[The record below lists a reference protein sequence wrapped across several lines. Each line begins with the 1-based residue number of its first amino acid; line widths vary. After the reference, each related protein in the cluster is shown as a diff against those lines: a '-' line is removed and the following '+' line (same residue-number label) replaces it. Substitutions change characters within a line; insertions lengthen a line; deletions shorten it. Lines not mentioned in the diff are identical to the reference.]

1 MVQNDI
7 HRTKRNL
14 GMKLASHYIFLSR
27 EKSKKKSSYKK
38 DDGTC
43 VIVLPTGVQGY
54 ISKAFP
60 DASPLL
66 NRSIFKKI
74 YNFKLCVSGI
84 AYEIVIS
91 QYDVGK
97 DAYLDI
103 IVEGKTKAQ
112 IIKCFEYIEETLF
125 NSGIEDDYICVISY
139 DAVSEYYC
147 NKIYPKLN
155 TLERKLRRLLYN
167 TYIVNFGLEYYEQTI
182 ITDVQNKTN
191 AKIGKKGNKRE
202 KRNKEFFDNV
212 DFGDIQRILFTATWN
227 KYDEKQKQK
236 FLNNNP
242 DLSELSDEELRIKF
256 SEFSPKSD
264 WQRFFAHKIDDTI
277 MVENT
282 INDIR
287 EFRNQT
293 AHCKHFSADD
303 YKECVAAI
311 RKLSRVIDQAIK
323 MTEEQDFEKK
333 NREMLQLSIE
343 IIKNSFNEV
352 TKSIRESIKPIID
365 YTRTIQ
371 FTNPFKGLL
380 DDIRKNISNIAL
392 SNAATIN
399 LNPYF
404 DNNTDDKEPEEK
416 ESEEKE
422 TENKGSNDNDLE

>member
-1 MVQNDI
+1 
-7 HRTKRNL
+7 
-14 GMKLASHYIFLSR
+14 MKLESHYIFLSR

-38 DDGTC
+38 EDGTY
-43 VIVLPTGVQGY
+43 VIVLSAGVQGY

-60 DASPLL
+60 NVSLL
-66 NRSIFKKI
+66 PNRSIFKKA
-74 YNFKLCVSGI
+74 YNFKLCVSDV
-84 AYEIVIS
+84 AYEVVIL

-97 DAYLDI
+97 DTYLDI

-182 ITDVQNKTN
+182 IRDVQNKTN

-227 KYDEKQKQK
+227 EYDEKQKQK
-236 FLNNNP
+236 FLDAHP
-242 DLSELSDEELRIKF
+242 DLSELSDEVLRDKF

-264 WQRFFAHKIDDTI
+264 WKRFFAHKTDDTI

-282 INDIR
+282 INEIR
-287 EFRNQT
+287 EFRNQV
-293 AHCKHFSADD
+293 AHCKHFSSDE
-303 YKECVAAI
+303 YKECAAAI
-311 RKLSRVIDQAIK
+311 RKLSRAIDQAIK
-323 MTEEQDFEKK
+323 ITEEQDFEKK

-343 IIKNSFNEV
+343 SLKNSINEV
-352 TKSIRESIKPIID
+352 TKTIRESFKPLIEI
-365 YTRTIQ
+365 TKSIQ
-371 FTNPFKGLL
+371 FTNPFRGMM
-380 DDIRKNISNIAL
+380 DSIRNSISQIAL
-392 SNAATIN
+392 SNAAKIN
-399 LNPYF
+399 LNPYN
-404 DNNTDDKEPEEK
+404 DNITDDKEPEEK
-416 ESEEKE
+416 EIEDIEAK
-422 TENKGSNDNDLE
+422 DNDAK

>member
-1 MVQNDI
+1 
-7 HRTKRNL
+7 
-14 GMKLASHYIFLSR
+14 MKLESHYIFLSR

-38 DDGTC
+38 EDGTY
-43 VIVLPTGVQGY
+43 VIVLSAGVQGY

-60 DASPLL
+60 NVSLL
-66 NRSIFKKI
+66 PNRSIFKKA
-74 YNFKLCVSGI
+74 YNFKLCVSDV
-84 AYEIVIS
+84 AYEVVIL

-97 DAYLDI
+97 DTYLDI

-182 ITDVQNKTN
+182 IRDVQNKTN

-212 DFGDIQRILFTATWN
+212 DFSDIQRILFTATWN
-227 KYDEKQKQK
+227 EYDEKQKQR
-236 FLNNNP
+236 FLNTHS
-242 DLSELSDEELRIKF
+242 DLSELSDEELREKF

-264 WQRFFAHKIDDTI
+264 WERFFANKSDNTI
-277 MVENT
+277 KAEGT

-287 EFRNQT
+287 ESRNQ
-293 AHCKHFSADD
+293 ADHCKHFSSNN

-311 RKLSRVIDQAIK
+311 KKLDRAIDQAIK
-323 MTEEQDFEKK
+323 ITEEQDFEKK
-333 NREMLQLSIE
+333 NREMLKLSTESFKDSMNEFANRIIE
-343 IIKNSFNEV
+343 SIRPLFDFKNSFQ
-352 TKSIRESIKPIID
+352 I
-365 YTRTIQ
+365 
-371 FTNPFKGLL
+371 TNPLKGVMVN
-380 DDIRKNISNIAL
+380 IRDSLTQISL
-392 SNAATIN
+392 SSAAT
-399 LNPYF
+399 
-404 DNNTDDKEPEEK
+404 DNQVLSTDATTDDEQ
-416 ESEEKE
+416 
-422 TENKGSNDNDLE
+422 T

>member
-1 MVQNDI
+1 
-7 HRTKRNL
+7 
-14 GMKLASHYIFLSR
+14 MKLESHYIFLSR

-38 DDGTC
+38 EDGTY

-60 DASPLL
+60 NVSPA
-66 NRSIFKKI
+66 RDYSIFKKI
-74 YNFKLCVSGI
+74 YNFELCVSD
-84 AYEIVIS
+84 IVFEVVFS

-97 DAYLDI
+97 DTYLDI

-182 ITDVQNKTN
+182 IRDVQNKTN

-227 KYDEKQKQK
+227 EYDEKQKQR
-236 FLNNNP
+236 FLNTHS
-242 DLSELSDEELRIKF
+242 DLSELSDEELRTKF
-256 SEFSPKSD
+256 SDFSPKSD
-264 WQRFFAHKIDDTI
+264 WQRFFDYKIDNTI
-277 MVENT
+277 MVEET
-282 INDIR
+282 IDDIR
-287 EFRNQT
+287 NYRNQA
-293 AHCKHFSADD
+293 AHCKRFSSDNYND
-303 YKECVAAI
+303 CNAAI
-311 RKLSRVIDQAIK
+311 KKLSRAVDQAIK
-323 MTEEQDFEKK
+323 ITEEQDFEKK

-343 IIKNSFNEV
+343 SIKDSITEVAKTIRDSFSSLIEITKSIQLTNPLKGMMDSIKNS
-352 TKSIRESIKPIID
+352 
-365 YTRTIQ
+365 
-371 FTNPFKGLL
+371 
-380 DDIRKNISNIAL
+380 ISQIAL
-392 SNAATIN
+392 SSAAKIS
-399 LNPYF
+399 LNPFY
-404 DNNTDDKEPEEK
+404 DINTDDKEKEEK
-416 ESEEKE
+416 ESEDKE
-422 TENKGSNDNDLE
+422 TEGIEAKDNDSK